1 MKLKLTTSLLLCCGL
16 ISAVCLEQAH
26 AARSPYSLISEAQ
39 VDDHAADRA
48 AIRAHI
54 EKIFQA
60 FVDRDCKTIRAMH
73 SSNWVGFTQ
82 GARAIVHG
90 IDGYMN
96 NTARCIGDAPS
107 DPNALVMVEYKLSEI
122 DFIFYGDLALVPYV
136 AEVTIGKQARIPAKL
151 RALDIYAKENGEWTQ
166 VGSNI
171 SLHPDT
177 DQAQRNQL
185 RPLSTSERQALFAAR
200 EATWRAFFS
209 NDRAQME
216 KLIPEEAVVISSSK
230 SNPFDKKTNIFEGAR
245 KFAEAGN
252 KLTRLEFPQTEIQVY
267 GDTAILYTTY
277 LFEVVNAKG
286 ETTTRT
292 GRGTEIFVRRKGAW
306 LNTGWH
312 LQADN

>member
-1 MKLKLTTSLLLCCGL
+1 MKLNLTTVLLLFCGL
-16 ISAVCLEQAH
+16 ISAVCLEQADDV
-26 AARSPYSLISEAQ
+26 RSPYSLVSEANT
-39 VDDHAADRA
+39 DDHTADRE

-60 FVDRDCKTIRAMH
+60 FVDRDCKTIRSTH
-73 SSNWVGFTQ
+73 SANWFGFTQ
-82 GARAIVHG
+82 GARSIVRG

-96 NTARCIGDAPS
+96 NIGRCKGDAPT
-107 DPNALVMVEYKLSEI
+107 DPNAPVMVEYKLSEI
-122 DFIFYGDLALVPYV
+122 DFMFYGDLALVPYV
-136 AEVTIGKQARIPAKL
+136 ADVTIGKQARLPAKL
-151 RALDIYAKENGEWTQ
+151 RSLDIYAKQNGEWIQ

-177 DQAQRNQL
+177 LQEQRSQP
-185 RPLSTSERQALFAAR
+185 RPLAISERESLFAAR
-200 EATWRAFFS
+200 EATWRAYFS

-216 KLIPEEAVVISSSK
+216 KLIPEEAIVLSSSK
-230 SNPFDKKTNIFEGAR
+230 SNPFDKKANIFEGAR
-245 KFAEAGN
+245 KSTEAGN

-277 LFEVVNAKG
+277 LFELVNAKG
-286 ETTTRT
+286 ETIRRT
-292 GRGTEIFVRRKGAW
+292 GRGTEIFVRRNGAW